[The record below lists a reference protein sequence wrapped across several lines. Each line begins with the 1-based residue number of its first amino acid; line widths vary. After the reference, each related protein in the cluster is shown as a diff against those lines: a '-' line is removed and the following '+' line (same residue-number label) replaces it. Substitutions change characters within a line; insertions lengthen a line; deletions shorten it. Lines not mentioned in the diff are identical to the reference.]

1 MLATQPLE
9 NIPISQTSLSL
20 SPRGLFSTSDE
31 SWRLIPAR
39 VQAVNE
45 PDAFALTST

>member
-20 SPRGLFSTSDE
+20 RADYFLPLMNRG
-31 SWRLIPAR
+31 
-39 VQAVNE
+39 V
-45 PDAFALTST
+45 